1 MNILFLIM
9 GCILVFILLNN
20 KLENFEDTSFSLQD
34 SSLQS
39 LQSLQDSNYNKF
51 KLNLQLNDDHY
62 LDFLERL
69 NNSYQTKIKSNVN
82 DKSPFKVTCDDNKNK
97 NITIA
102 SLTEAFDKEPDT
114 NKATQDTIKQLISK
128 DPTIY
133 NSQIDSDVCI
143 HKADL
148 LCQHTNPGNYI
159 NTTTKHFPSRHLGPY
174 KNTELSKITDLNC
187 WNKMYSCCIKKI

>member
-1 MNILFLIM
+1 MNLVNLNLYLQNFLI
-9 GCILVFILLNN
+9 
-20 KLENFEDTSFSLQD
+20 
-34 SSLQS
+34 
-39 LQSLQDSNYNKF
+39 Y
-51 KLNLQLNDDHY
+51 Y

-69 NNSYQTKIKSNVN
+69 NNSYQTKIKNNVTN
-82 DKSPFKVTCDDNKNK
+82 SPLKVSCDDNKNK

-102 SLTEAFDKEPDT
+102 SLTEAFDKEPGT
-114 NKATQDTIKQLISK
+114 NKVTQETIKQLISK

-159 NTTTKHFPSRHLGPY
+159 NTTTKHMKSRHLGPY

-187 WNKMYSCCIKKI
+187 WNKMYSCCIKKL